1 MVLSKINS
9 TVDYPELKRVDTND
23 IQHDSSLYQLKV
35 KDIDVIIAIGNAKN
49 NFSNKNILY
58 FPIYLVKHNNKV
70 IQIGLFEIQESNHI
84 YLLDENNEIDITK
97 LNQPLLYEFA
107 TKQFINKLR
116 LVPEQSFDS
125 IDKKHHAT
133 SKKSKK
139 GKKGHLDSDND
150 SESESDYVHPKTIVI
165 PKIREDIFNS
175 MPGYSIPKKLKEE
188 TKDFAKAERKKYHE
202 KEDHEKVD
210 DIWLNR
216 FMKSTSYSIIDP
228 PGDGDCFFSTI
239 RDAFYSIAQVTSVDK
254 LREKLANTVTDQ
266 NYIDYKERYDMFNT
280 QITIINAELTK
291 IQELYPKY
299 KEQLEKTLN
308 IDEQLAITQE
318 AKKMYKDHQTL
329 KAEKSINKNLLETVK
344 FMKGVNSINEFKRK
358 IKSRDYW
365 ADEWA
370 ISSLEKLLNVKFIIL
385 SSENFVRGD
394 VKNVLQCGIESDV
407 VHSEMF
413 NPEYYIM
420 VIHTGAHY
428 MLIGYKGTRIFKFSE
443 IPYDIKKLILDKCME
458 HNSGLFVKIPD
469 FIEFRRK
476 EQGSGSGKRSR
487 SNSVDTQEEY
497 DELSESKMRGLYD
510 DNIVFNFYSKSIG
523 TKLPGKGNGEKI
535 PNKSLKEFSELALIS
550 EWRKKLAN
558 SWVSI
563 KPPLFTLDNHHWAS
577 VMHYFEACKY
587 KKSFPEFYLSFSLD
601 AGTELS
607 KDPFMAKAAGSK
619 SGKYNKQQLRPFEV
633 KTDADFKSRE
643 KKEIYAAQYAK
654 FNQNSDLKKLL
665 LATNDAKLV
674 QYRKG
679 MLPEIYNELM
689 LIRDKFRK

>member
-9 TVDYPELKRVDTND
+9 TVDYPELKRVDPTD
-23 IQHDSSLYQLKV
+23 LHHDSSLYQLKV
-35 KDIDVIIAIGNAKN
+35 KDIDVIIAIGNSKN
-49 NFSNKNILY
+49 NFNDKNILY

-70 IQIGLFEIQESNHI
+70 IQIGLFEIEETNYIH
-84 YLLDENNEIDITK
+84 LLDENNELDITK
-97 LNQPLLYEFA
+97 LNYPLLYHFA
-107 TKQFINKLR
+107 TPQFINKLR

-150 SESESDYVHPKTIVI
+150 SESDYVYPKTIVI

-175 MPGYSIPKKLKEE
+175 RPGFPIPKKLKEE
-188 TKDFAKAERKKYHE
+188 TKDFAKAEREKY
-202 KEDHEKVD
+202 HEKVD
-210 DIWLNR
+210 DLWLNR

-239 RDAFYSIAQVTSVDK
+239 CDAFSSIGQVTSVK
-254 LREKLANTVTDQ
+254 QLREKLANTATDQ
-266 NYIDYKERYDMFNT
+266 KFLDYKERYDMFNT
-280 QITIINAELTK
+280 EITTISAELNRIK
-291 IQELYPKY
+291 ELYPKY
-299 KEQLEKTLN
+299 QEQLDKTLN
-308 IDEQLAITQE
+308 IDDKLAIAQE
-318 AKKMYKDHQTL
+318 AKKMYKDNEKL
-329 KAEKSINKNLLETVK
+329 KRAKSINKNLLTAVK
-344 FMKGVNSINEFKRK
+344 FMKGVNTTNEFKRK
-358 IKSRDYW
+358 IKTTDYW

-370 ISSLEKLLNVKFIIL
+370 ISSLENLLNVKFIIL
-385 SSENFVRGD
+385 SSENYQGGD
-394 VKNVLQCGIESDV
+394 KQNVLQCGVDSDV

-420 VIHTGAHY
+420 VVHTGSHY
-428 MLIGYKGTRIFKFSE
+428 MLIGYKGTHIFKFSE
-443 IPYDIKKLILDKCME
+443 IPYDIKTLIAAKCME
-458 HNSGLFVKIPD
+458 GTSAGFVRIPD

-476 EQGSGSGKRSR
+476 ERSSGSGKRSR
-487 SNSVDTQEEY
+487 SNSVDIQEEY

-510 DNIVFNFYSKSIG
+510 DDIVFNFYSKSIG

-679 MLPEIYNELM
+679 MAPEMYNELM